1 MGRYQ
6 PEPTAEAAATPQ
18 DFVSLPHAGTGMPDN
33 RPQTRSDT
41 APEKA
46 RHAVRTL
53 PPVPT
58 AQHKIRTA
66 PRGQDKRNLDGPAG
80 APAPTS
86 AAGDWTHEAEPPPR
100 QPRNGYQPE
109 LLPRR
114 PASGAHG

>member
-1 MGRYQ
+1 
-6 PEPTAEAAATPQ
+6 
-18 DFVSLPHAGTGMPDN
+18 MPDN

-46 RHAVRTL
+46 RPAVRTL

-58 AQHKIRTA
+58 AQHRIRTA
-66 PRGQDKRNLDGPAG
+66 PRGQLELNLDDPAG

-114 PASGAHG
+114 PAGGAHG